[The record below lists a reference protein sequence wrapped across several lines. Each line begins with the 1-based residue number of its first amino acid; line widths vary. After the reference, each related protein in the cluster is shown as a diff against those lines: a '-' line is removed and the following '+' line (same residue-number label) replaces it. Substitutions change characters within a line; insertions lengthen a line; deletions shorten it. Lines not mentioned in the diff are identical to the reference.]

1 MRICSALLQ
10 PQPWAAE
17 SKHRGNGKERTELIV
32 DLQEYFKIMVET
44 EASDLYLTTA
54 RPPMF
59 RIEGKV
65 QPSGDHKFT
74 PDELHDVAQGIM
86 NEKQQREFAE
96 TMEMNMAMSL
106 PGVARF
112 RVNIFQQRGSV
123 GMVIRRIKVEIMS
136 LEEMGLP
143 AILKDITMSKRG
155 LVLVVGATGSGK
167 STSLAAMI
175 DHRNST
181 EAGHIIT
188 IEDPIE
194 FVHRHKQSIITQ
206 REVGFDTLSF
216 QAALKNT
223 LRQAPDV
230 ILIGEIRDTET
241 MEAAMTFA
249 ETGHLCLG
257 TLHSNNAN
265 QAIERIMNFF
275 PPERHAQIYLQ
286 LSLNLRSIVAQRLI
300 PSVDGKRV
308 AALEI
313 LLDTPR
319 IKELIKRG
327 EVDILKEGMEAGVQE
342 GCQTFDQ
349 ALFSLY
355 KDEKIA
361 LDQALVNADSANNLR
376 LKIKLAGLKVDEEPK
391 DAAAPEAQK
400 SKPEPLQAAGGFRLR
415 KG

>member
-1 MRICSALLQ
+1 M
-10 PQPWAAE
+10 E
-17 SKHRGNGKERTELIV
+17 SPI
-32 DLQEYFKIMVET
+32 DIQAFFKTMVEL
-44 EASDLYLTTA
+44 EASDLYLTVA
-54 RPPMF
+54 RPPMY
-59 RIEGKV
+59 RVDGKIEARGEHLFK
-65 QPSGDHKFT
+65 
-74 PDELHDVAQGIM
+74 PDDLRELAHGM
-86 NEKQQREFAE
+86 LNEKQRGEFAQAL
-96 TMEMNMAMSL
+96 EMNMAMSL

-112 RVNIFQQRGSV
+112 RVNMFQQRGSV
-123 GMVIRRIKVEIMS
+123 GMVIRRIKADVMS
-136 LEEMGLP
+136 LAEMGLP
-143 AILKDITMSKRG
+143 SILADIVMTKRG

-175 DHRNST
+175 DHRNAN

-194 FVHRHKQSIITQ
+194 FVHRHKQSVVTQ
-206 REVGFDTLSF
+206 REVGFDTHSF

-241 MEAAMTFA
+241 MEAAIVFA

-275 PPERHAQIYLQ
+275 PSERHAQIYLQ
-286 LSLNLRSIVAQRLI
+286 LSLNLRSIISQRLI
-300 PSVDGKRV
+300 PSLDGRRV

-313 LLDTPR
+313 LMDTPR
-319 IKELIKRG
+319 LKDLIKKG
-327 EVDILKEGMEAGVQE
+327 DVDALKEGMEQGIQE

-355 KDEKIA
+355 RDKKIG
-361 LDQALVNADSANNLR
+361 LEQALANADSANNLR
-376 LKIKLAGLKVDEEPK
+376 LKIKLAGLKVDEEPI
-391 DAAAPEAQK
+391 AEAENETANKARPGQ
-400 SKPEPLQAAGGFRLR
+400 LQAAAGFRLR
-415 KG
+415 S

>member
-1 MRICSALLQ
+1 
-10 PQPWAAE
+10 
-17 SKHRGNGKERTELIV
+17 
-32 DLQEYFKIMVET
+32 
-44 EASDLYLTTA
+44 
-54 RPPMF
+54 MF
-59 RIEGKV
+59 RIDGKI

-74 PDELHDVAQGIM
+74 ADELRDVAQSMM
-86 NEKQQREFAE
+86 NEKQQHEFAE
-96 TMEMNMAMSL
+96 TMEMNMATSL

-143 AILKDITMSKRG
+143 AILKDISMGKRG

-167 STSLAAMI
+167 STTLAAMI

-206 REVGFDTLSF
+206 REVGFDTHSF

-275 PPERHAQIYLQ
+275 PIERHAQIYLQ

-300 PSVDGKRV
+300 PTVDGKRA

-349 ALFSLY
+349 ALFGLY

-361 LDQALVNADSANNLR
+361 LDQALINADSANNLR

-391 DAAAPEAQK
+391 DAVLEAQK
-400 SKPEPLQAAGGFRLR
+400 SKPEPLQAASGFRLR